1 MSVSY
6 LSTELHSEHTHWQ
19 CILRSEA
26 NASSTC
32 DAITGMDQIV
42 CSGCAAP
49 ERALMTK
56 AIAANGDEI
65 GFLAAVDSDGTETWK
80 YYYQTNG
87 VSS

>member
-6 LSTELHSEHTHWQ
+6 MSNEIRSEHTHWQ

-26 NASSTC
+26 NSSSTC
-32 DAITGMDQIV
+32 DAITSMDTTI

-49 ERALMTK
+49 ERALMSK
-56 AIAANGDEI
+56 AIAANGDQI
-65 GFLAAVDSDGTETWK
+65 GCLVAIDSNGTETWQ
-80 YYYQTNG
+80 YYFQTNG

>member
-6 LSTELHSEHTHWQ
+6 MSTELHSEHTHWQ

-32 DAITGMDQIV
+32 DAITEMDQTV

-49 ERALMTK
+49 ERAIMSK

-65 GFLAAVDSDGTETWK
+65 GYLAVIDSNGRETWQ
-80 YYYQTNG
+80 YYYRTNG

>member
-1 MSVSY
+1 V
-6 LSTELHSEHTHWQ
+6 
-19 CILRSEA
+19 A

-32 DAITGMDQIV
+32 DAITGMDQMV

-49 ERALMTK
+49 ERAIMSK

-65 GFLAAVDSDGTETWK
+65 GYLAAIDSTGRETWH
-80 YYYQTNG
+80 YYYQING

>member
-32 DAITGMDQIV
+32 DAITVMDQIV

-56 AIAANGDEI
+56 AIATNGDEI

-87 VSS
+87 VRS